1 MMNALF
7 GVLLG
12 IGAVIFVFL
21 IPCILESTYDFI
33 SFYFPA
39 GIFNSNGNQAWFKD
53 GELHRDNDLPAVI
66 HINGTQK
73 WYQNGKLHRNN
84 DLPAI
89 IYADGQEVW
98 FQNGKL
104 HRDNDL
110 PAVVDSKGSRMRYI
124 CCRNNGLS
132 NELWE
137 QWL

>member
-1 MMNALF
+1 MKILVSIF
-7 GVLLG
+7 IG
-12 IGAVIFVFL
+12 IGGAAICL
-21 IPCILESTYDFI
+21 MIIPCVVELIYDFI
-33 SFYFPA
+33 RACFP
-39 GIFNSNGNQAWFKD
+39 GIFNSNGNQAWFKN
-53 GELHRDNDLPAVI
+53 GQLHRDNDLPAVI

-73 WYQNGKLHRNN
+73 WYQDGKLHRDN

-110 PAVVDSKGSRMRYI
+110 PAVIDSKGSQMRYI
-124 CCRNNGLS
+124 CCQKNGLS
-132 NELWE
+132 DELWE